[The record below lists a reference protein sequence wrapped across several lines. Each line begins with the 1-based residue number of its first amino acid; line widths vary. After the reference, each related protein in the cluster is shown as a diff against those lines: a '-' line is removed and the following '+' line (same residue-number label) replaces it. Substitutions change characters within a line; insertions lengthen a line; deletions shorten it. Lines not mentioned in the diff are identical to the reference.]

1 MRSYIDPITDPRP
14 AERRLWEERR
24 RFQTLLECAPFGM
37 MVIDQD
43 GTFNYINPKF
53 REMFGY
59 DLKDVPDGKT
69 WFRRAYPD
77 PNYRQ
82 DVISKWKKDLES
94 LGIGETRERTLRVK
108 CKDGKEKIIH
118 FIIVQLETGEN
129 LVTCEDV
136 NEHKLA
142 ELKLEEREEKYRLV
156 VENSNEVILVVQ
168 NGWMKFLNQRTVE
181 TLGYSYEELISRPI
195 GDLIYPEDRHEV
207 LGYHQKKL
215 KGERVPP
222 SHVLRMVDREGRIRW
237 FEMNTVAITWE
248 GRPATL
254 NFLSDIT
261 EKKQAEKQMGELQ
274 SQFLQYQKMEA
285 IGRLAGGVA
294 HDFNNIL
301 TVIKGYC
308 QLSLLDLGKDD
319 PVRGNVEAILK
330 STERASDLTRQLL
343 AFSRRQIMDM
353 KVFDLNIL
361 LQDLNKMLRRV
372 IGEDIE
378 LVTVL
383 GDPLGN
389 VRADPGQIEQVM
401 LNLAVNARDAM
412 PSGGK
417 LYIETANIE
426 LGETHA
432 RSHVDIV
439 PGHYVMLSVSD
450 TGVGMPPE
458 VKERIFEP
466 FFTTKEKGKGTGLGL
481 STVYGIVKQSGG
493 DILVHSELGKGT
505 TFKIYLPQVE
515 EPLDQMRETAVEEEL
530 PSGNETILVVEDEEE
545 VRKLSVKV
553 LGRQGYDALEASNG
567 GEALLICEQWREPIH
582 LILIDVVMP
591 QMSGPQLID
600 RLQKVRQGF
609 KVLYMSGYSDDAIA
623 HHGILKG
630 GVSYIQKPF
639 SADQLARK
647 VREVLDQFK

>member
-142 ELKLEEREEKYRLV
+142 ELKLEESEEKYRLV

-274 SQFLQYQKMEA
+274 SQFLQSQKMEA